1 MKYFDLLNLKS
12 KYTQVLQQIVAME
25 EQDTKNIYLS
35 ECAQNVSKLFA
46 SYYFDKKATTIIY
59 ITPSIYEA
67 SRAYEILLD
76 MLGTDKVSFFPVEE
90 FISSELVATSEAF
103 RLARMLT
110 IYHIVN
116 EIPQVIVTNTEGLT
130 RQLMPKSK
138 LKEAILRYRTNDSVK
153 REDLIENLIIRGY
166 KKVSI
171 TSTSG
176 TFSVRGSL
184 IDVFPINENQP
195 IRINFFDDE
204 IETIKKIDVETQM
217 STEKIH
223 EIEIF
228 PLYEIYY
235 EKSQIEDIKKRIL
248 KENQL
253 SDRIH
258 IALENIENYQNLEQ
272 LYMYMPYITNCY
284 QPLIRLIEKPIC
296 FYEDYQSC
304 IEHEKAMM
312 MEISEYLIQTKA
324 KVEQHFFVELKEV
337 LYDSKLNIFTSLFRN
352 ALHDVKLDYH
362 YPLETL
368 NCFEYNNNIKSM
380 LEDLKANANKCY
392 LVTHTD
398 EKKLMFLQETFKA
411 NNIN

>member
-1 MKYFDLLNLKS
+1 
-12 KYTQVLQQIVAME
+12 
-25 EQDTKNIYLS
+25 
-35 ECAQNVSKLFA
+35 
-46 SYYFDKKATTIIY
+46 
-59 ITPSIYEA
+59 
-67 SRAYEILLD
+67 
-76 MLGTDKVSFFPVEE
+76 
-90 FISSELVATSEAF
+90 
-103 RLARMLT
+103 
-110 IYHIVN
+110 
-116 EIPQVIVTNTEGLT
+116 
-130 RQLMPKSK
+130 
-138 LKEAILRYRTNDSVK
+138 
-153 REDLIENLIIRGY
+153 
-166 KKVSI
+166 
-171 TSTSG
+171 
-176 TFSVRGSL
+176 
-184 IDVFPINENQP
+184 
-195 IRINFFDDE
+195 
-204 IETIKKIDVETQM
+204 M

-411 NNIN
+411 NNINYH